1 MWRADGKWCLIL
13 LHSVFSPYGQVIKL
27 QLADSDYLV
36 SRPTLTSW
44 LHRVAQTRKCTMY
57 TGLRSVNFI
66 VCGQCAEHQTG
77 RTLGDIELSTNRHK
91 YRVWSHLIHWGMGR
105 FCFIFLASFCFMRK
119 VFRADI
125 MPTYFLSG
133 KNDYL
138 AFLCNCKQSYNERM
152 VTILSIVTPSL
163 SGLQNLKS

>member
-1 MWRADGKWCLIL
+1 MQDSVERSQRTSSSLRPPSMFTVRAWCASSVSSWRCTGWCCR
-13 LHSVFSPYGQVIKL
+13 SS
-27 QLADSDYLV
+27 
-36 SRPTLTSW
+36 SW
-44 LHRVAQTRKCTMY
+44 QQKITWRV
-57 TGLRSVNFI
+57 VNS
-66 VCGQCAEHQTG
+66 GQCAEHKTEK
-77 RTLGDIELSTNRHK
+77 TLGDIELSTNRHK

-152 VTILSIVTPSL
+152 VTILSTVTPSF